1 VIASAP
7 LAHNQ
12 PQTAATPATK
22 TGPVSLVLVGCGA
35 VSRLFYL
42 PALRELARHDLVRTV
57 AVVDPVPAAR
67 DELGAALGARAFAD
81 VPTALAAGGE
91 LAVLATPPR
100 FHREQAETC
109 FAAGFDVLCE
119 KPLAPTAAEADAIA
133 AAALRSDR
141 LLAAGHYKRFMP
153 AHRALR
159 HLIAHA
165 TFGPLCSVAIAEGG
179 KFSWPAATDS
189 FFRREQ
195 TPGGVLL
202 DIGVHV
208 LDLLLWWLG
217 EPIDFAYADDARD
230 GLEANCHL
238 TAAFAGGVQ
247 AEVRLSRD
255 WKTANTYVFRFERA
269 TVHCRV
275 NASNHLEL
283 TLDGLPMT
291 FAAEL
296 RDPLPPR
303 AAAPTAPLE
312 TNAQAFIA
320 QLVDVCAAVRE
331 RRAPFVT
338 GASAAAAVRWIEACY
353 ARRRPLAEPWQVSAD
368 DQV

>member
-1 VIASAP
+1 MIASASTASQP
-7 LAHNQ
+7 L
-12 PQTAATPATK
+12 PAAAAPAAK
-22 TGPVSLVLVGCGA
+22 SGPVSLVLVGCGA

-42 PALRELARHDLVRTV
+42 PALRELARHGLARTV
-57 AVVDPVPAAR
+57 AVVDPVAAAR
-67 DELGAALGARAFAD
+67 DELAAALGARAFAD
-81 VPTALAAGGE
+81 LPSALAAGGE

-133 AAALRSDR
+133 AAAARTGR

-159 HLIAHA
+159 HLIEHG
-165 TFGPLCSVAIAEGG
+165 TFGPLRSVAIAEGG

-217 EPIDFAYADDARD
+217 EPAEFSYADDARD
-230 GLEANCHL
+230 GLESNCLL
-238 TAAFAGGVQ
+238 TARYATGVR

-255 WKTANTYVFRFERA
+255 WKTANTYVFRFEHA

-353 ARRRPLAEPWQVSAD
+353 ARRRPLAEPWQTPTDGQA
-368 DQV
+368 